1 MRTREFKEWKEAET
15 GPGSARDERAAHGV
29 KPKAGALNVKLFKW
43 KTTQMPLVFIRSLE
57 FTYWTKYLL
66 LPFVVASVVVLA
78 LSGRKRLS
86 GFKAYLIRFVAA
98 LLIAICMG
106 AYLESPWL
114 ATTMV
119 AAATGLLF
127 RYW

>member
-1 MRTREFKEWKEAET
+1 
-15 GPGSARDERAAHGV
+15 
-29 KPKAGALNVKLFKW
+29 
-43 KTTQMPLVFIRSLE
+43 MPLVFIHSLE

-86 GFKAYLIRFVAA
+86 GPRAYLIRFVAA
-98 LLIAICMG
+98 LLIAITMG
-106 AYLESPWL
+106 LYLESPWL
-114 ATTMV
+114 ATIMV
-119 AAATGLLF
+119 STATGLLF